1 MGLFDRYKKTDY
13 SYIMGMREYLK
24 NFMLDYIEEFPSSAD
39 EVILI
44 CSAVDL
50 GLCNTSTGE
59 IRKINKFMEENHINV
74 ELGVLNLLQNSA
86 SRDIKKKTGSE
97 FISGEVPDYA
107 YDLFIYINKLKY
119 KKGYIDKK
127 QRDENELWATKVAIF
142 KDY

>member
-1 MGLFDRYKKTDY
+1 
-13 SYIMGMREYLK
+13 
-24 NFMLDYIEEFPSSAD
+24 
-39 EVILI
+39 
-44 CSAVDL
+44 
-50 GLCNTSTGE
+50 
-59 IRKINKFMEENHINV
+59 MEENHINV

-86 SRDIKKKTGSE
+86 SRGIKKKTGLE